1 MKKEIIPMIVRVM
14 ALLILFNASIVFA
27 ENGHKCGFPENL
39 EIFASNDK
47 ARKAEYEQQREAR
60 YQKTAETYLSPSG
73 HFLVHYDTDG
83 FDAVPAYDRNENL
96 LPDYVEF
103 VANAFDRAW
112 AVEIDSLG
120 FAIPPDDD
128 GNPVT
133 VYNVFCERMNF
144 YGSTSFGFTPV
155 PGDPEDVFRFSSDIS
170 ISTDFSF
177 VEYPLITEDPIVRD
191 SLAIAVTAAHEF
203 NHAIQLGYRLWT
215 TNNQPGGSIRDLW
228 LLESTATYMEEV
240 VATQVNDYLQYIDC
254 FLSST
259 DLNLTQNNSCDRIY
273 GEVLLFIMLGEVY
286 GNQITREIWEAVR
299 VSPGVEALAATVNA
313 KGGSLSREMA
323 RLAYWTFFS
332 GTNSDSESPFPD
344 AELFFEDEFP
354 DDFISALNSVSF
366 EGTDR
371 QTVDSGEL
379 PPLSFQI
386 FEIPLVAS
394 TEVLSSVSVTENS
407 ENWFGTQLLDAA
419 PFENTF
425 PANLF
430 SPLTFN
436 GPVDDIYLAVVS
448 GNWNVEN
455 PLARGEYEIVLSGQ
469 SNVSAVYPNPVRP
482 ETGASRV
489 TFIDLPVDAQIEI
502 FNSNGLHL
510 ASISAADGA
519 SVAFWDLH
527 TKNGEAVGS
536 GVYIYRIVAEDGSR
550 SGKIMV
556 IR

>member
-1 MKKEIIPMIVRVM
+1 MLPTILRVM
-14 ALLILFNASIVFA
+14 ALLILFTAPFLSA
-27 ENGHKCGFPENL
+27 ENGHKCGFPESL
-39 EIFASNDK
+39 EIFSGNDK
-47 ARKAEYEQQREAR
+47 ALQAEYQQQREAR

-83 FDAVPAYDRNENL
+83 FDAVPTYDRNENL

-120 FAIPPDDD
+120 FAVPPDDD

-133 VYNVFCERMNF
+133 VYNIFCERMNF

-155 PGDPEDVFRFSSDIS
+155 AGDPEDVFRFASDIS

-215 TNNQPGGSIRDLW
+215 SNNQPGGGIRDLW

-254 FLSST
+254 FLGST

-299 VSPGVEALAATVNA
+299 VSPGVEALAAAVDA

-323 RLAYWTFFS
+323 RLAYWTFFT
-332 GTNSDSESPFPD
+332 GTNSDSDSPFPD

-354 DDFISALNSVSF
+354 DDFIITTNSVAF
-366 EGTDR
+366 E
-371 QTVDSGEL
+371 EN
-379 PPLSFQI
+379 
-386 FEIPLVAS
+386 
-394 TEVLSSVSVTENS
+394 SVRAFISVTENS
-407 ENWFGTQLLDAA
+407 NNWSGVQMLVAQSG
-419 PFENTF
+419 EKTF
-425 PANLF
+425 PANSSTQLNF
-430 SPLTFN
+430 ERSIGKF
-436 GPVDDIYLAVVS
+436 YLAVAS
-448 GNWNVEN
+448 GNWDLVN
-455 PLARGEYEIVLSGQ
+455 PLSRGEFEILLSGKGNIVEEQ
-469 SNVSAVYPNPVRP
+469 SVAMNDLAPLSYQIYEVPVVGPINAYPNPVRP
-482 ETGASRV
+482 ETGVSQV
-489 TFIDLPVDAQIEI
+489 TFVNLPLSAKIEI
-502 FNSNGLHL
+502 FNINGLHL
-510 ASISAADGA
+510 ASVDAAEGET
-519 SVAFWDLH
+519 VAFWNML
-527 TKNGEAVGS
+527 TKNGDAVSS
-536 GVYIYRIVAEDGSR
+536 GVYIYTIVSEGNSR